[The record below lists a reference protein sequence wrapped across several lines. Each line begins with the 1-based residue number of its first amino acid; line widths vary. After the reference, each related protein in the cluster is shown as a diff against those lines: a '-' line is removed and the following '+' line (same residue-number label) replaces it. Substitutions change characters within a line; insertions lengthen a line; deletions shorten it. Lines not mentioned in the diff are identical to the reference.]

1 MKTTRYEQVAN
12 RILTLIQH
20 GVLKVGEKIPSIRKL
35 SQELQVSVNTIKEA
49 YWKLEN
55 EGYIEAIPQSGF
67 FVKRQAKLP
76 VQKTDIDPWKWD
88 PQKVSLCRVYG
99 AFQNMGRFSPES
111 SMGIACLHPDLWP
124 AKRIEHFIVD
134 AMREHGYESFNYLM
148 PPGYLQ
154 LREQIARFGLSS
166 GLDLSPE
173 EIVITN
179 GCHEAIFIALMVL
192 CRPGDTIVFESPVYF
207 NLLQLLEKLDLKII
221 EIPGSP
227 EEGIHLETLQFVIE
241 NYPVKAM
248 FSISNFNNPLGF
260 LMPSWKKKKVVE
272 LLSEKDIPLIED
284 DIYGDLSFQERPDTC
299 KAYDTRGNVL
309 LCSSF
314 SKTIAPGL
322 RVGWIAPGKYYD
334 EIIRMKTLLNISTTS
349 INQIA
354 VAKFLREGGY
364 ERHLRKLRKSLQQQ
378 VGSFRKSVLKF
389 FPKGTRV
396 TEPSGGMLLWVEL
409 PDHINTLE
417 IYKEALKKN
426 IVIAPG
432 NLFTMKEKYGNCL
445 RLNAGTFNSR
455 VDNAVKFIGELCVTC
470 QNPN

>member
-1 MKTTRYEQVAN
+1 MKTTRYSQVAN
-12 RILTLIQH
+12 RILSLIQN
-20 GVLKVGEKIPSIRKL
+20 GALKEGERIPSIRQL
-35 SQELQVSVNTIKEA
+35 SQELNVSVNTIKEA
-49 YWKLEN
+49 YWRLEN
-55 EGYIEAIPQSGF
+55 EGYITAVPQSGF
-67 FVKRQAKLP
+67 FVKKQSGSFSR
-76 VQKTDIDPWKWD
+76 KTDIDPANWD

-99 AFQNMGRFSPES
+99 AFQNMGKFSPETS
-111 SMGIACLHPDLWP
+111 IGIACLHPDLWP
-124 AKRIEHFIVD
+124 AKRMEHFIMS
-134 AMREHGYESFNYLM
+134 AMREHDYESYNYLM

-173 EIVITN
+173 DIVVTN

-207 NLLQLLEKLDLKII
+207 SLLQLLEQLNLNII

-227 EEGIHLETLQFVIE
+227 DEGIHLETLQFVIE

-248 FSISNFNNPLGF
+248 FSIPNFNNPMGF

-272 LLSEKDIPLIED
+272 LLAEKDIPLIED

-299 KAYDTRGNVL
+299 KAYDTHGNVL

-322 RVGWIAPGKYYD
+322 RIGWIAPGKYYD
-334 EIIRMKTLLNISTTS
+334 EIIRMKTLLNIATPSV
-349 INQIA
+349 NQIA
-354 VAKFLREGGY
+354 VAGFLREGGY
-364 ERHLRKLRKSLQQQ
+364 ERHVRKLRKTLKQQLLSL
-378 VGSFRKSVLKF
+378 RKSVLKF

-409 PDHINTLE
+409 PDHINTLG

-432 NLFTMKEKYGNCL
+432 NLFTMKEKYGNCI

-455 VDNAVKFIGELCVTC
+455 VDNAVKFIGELCLTC